1 MSLTLN
7 KAKLDN
13 LAGDIWKSAER
24 LRGKFKA
31 YEYQGVIL
39 PIIVIRRL
47 ECVLLAWREAK
58 RAEVLAKRPKLT
70 EKELAKL
77 VKELE
82 LNSQQ
87 SPFSNK
93 TDWTLRKVY
102 EEDHTLLEENFRAY
116 INGFSKNVDD
126 IIEHF
131 NYRATIGQMAKNNRL
146 APILNQ
152 YKELELGP
160 DKLSGLEMGYIYEE
174 LLRRFSE
181 QSGEEAG
188 EHFTP
193 REVIRLMV
201 ELLEIPIPD
210 RHLSIY
216 DPACGTGGM
225 LSVAK
230 EHLLDRAATPA
241 QRENVEKFVTV
252 HGHEL
257 SPTNYAICQAHLL
270 IKNDQQAKVHLGNSL
285 IPHDAHSKEPGDQ
298 LPENKFRFDFML
310 SNPPFGVTWGGKDG
324 YEAEARKLETT
335 RYQAGMPRVNDGALL
350 FLQTMLAKMQ
360 PAEKGGS
367 RMAII
372 FNGSPLSNGD
382 CGSGESEIRRWILE
396 NDWLDAIVMLPDQL
410 FYNTGI
416 FTYIWLLR
424 NAKPAR
430 HVGRVMLID
439 ARQQFEKEPKSFGN
453 KRNRMTDAHR
463 QWIEERYRDGWKAG
477 YSDPQVKLFRNT
489 QTEKDFAYHKVNVVF
504 WQTDEHDQPAI
515 ITEPYDKAFTAAG
528 LTKEQA
534 FYSSDLTFRVR
545 VKTDDK
551 GKTVEFVLK
560 PADNAAKKAKAALGD
575 RPETLSVE
583 WTHRHY
589 VQDDEYIPYGEDIEA
604 FLKREIAKS
613 IIRWE
618 DSPQLGY
625 EILPNKY
632 FYRYQPPTPAKDLL
646 DEFWELEKEAEKM
659 LEGLAN
665 A

>member
-1 MSLTLN
+1 MSLALN
-7 KAKLDN
+7 KPKLDN

-31 YEYQGVIL
+31 YEYQSVVL

-47 ECVLLAWREAK
+47 ECVLIKWREDK
-58 RAEVLAKRPKLT
+58 SAEVLAKRPTLAAS
-70 EKELAKL
+70 ELAKL
-77 VKELE
+77 VKGLE
-82 LNSQQ
+82 TSTA
-87 SPFSNK
+87 PFSNK
-93 TDWTLRKVY
+93 TDWTLQKVY
-102 EEDHTLLEENFRAY
+102 QEDHTLLEENFRAY

-131 NYRATIGQMAKNNRL
+131 NYRATITQMVKNNRL

-160 DKLSGLEMGYIYEE
+160 DKLSPLEMGYIYEE
-174 LLRRFSE
+174 ILRRFSE

-210 RHLSIY
+210 RHISIY

-230 EHLLDRAATPA
+230 EHLLDRAQTTEQKAH
-241 QRENVEKFVTV
+241 VEKYVTV
-252 HGHEL
+252 HGQEL
-257 SPTNYAICQAHLL
+257 SPTNYAICQADLL
-270 IKNDQQAKVHLGNSL
+270 IKNDRQAKVYLGNSL
-285 IPHDAHSKEPGDQ
+285 VPHDAHSKEPGDQ
-298 LPENKFRFDFML
+298 LPETKFRFDFML

-324 YEAEARKLETT
+324 YEAEARKFEQS

-350 FLQTMLAKMQ
+350 FLQTMLAKMK
-360 PAEKGGS
+360 PAGQGAS
-367 RMAII
+367 RIAII

-416 FTYIWLLR
+416 FTYVWLLR
-424 NAKPAR
+424 NDKPAT
-430 HVGRVMLID
+430 HQGRVMLID
-439 ARQQFEKEPKSFGN
+439 ARQQYEKEPKAFGN
-453 KRNRMTDAHR
+453 KRNRSTDAHR
-463 QWIEERYRDGWKAG
+463 AWIEQRYRDGWKKG
-477 YSDPQVKLFRNT
+477 YADQHVKVFRR
-489 QTEKDFAYHKVNVVF
+489 EDFAYHKVSVVF
-504 WQTDEHDQPAI
+504 WQFDEHDQPATV
-515 ITEPYDKAFTAAG
+515 TEPYEKAFTAAN
-528 LTKEQA
+528 LKKEQE
-534 FYSSDLTFRVR
+534 FYDSELIFRVR
-545 VKTDDK
+545 IKA
-551 GKTVEFVLK
+551 GKTEKTESLTLA
-560 PADNAAKKAKAALGD
+560 PQDNAAKKFKALMDDKPAMV
-575 RPETLSVE
+575 SVE

-589 VQDDEYIPYGEDIEA
+589 VKDDEYIPHGEDIA
-604 FLKREIAKS
+604 DFLQREIAKP

-618 DSPQLGY
+618 ETKKDGQPILGY

-646 DEFWELEKEAEKM
+646 VEFWRLEAEAEALLK
-659 LEGLAN
+659 GLAE
-665 A
+665 

>member
-1 MSLTLN
+1 MSLSLN
-7 KAKLDN
+7 KPKLDN
-13 LAGDIWKSAER
+13 LANEIWKSAER

-58 RAEVLAKRPKLT
+58 RAEVRAKRPTLT
-70 EKELAKL
+70 EKQLAKL

-82 LNSQQ
+82 LNPKQ

-93 TDWTLRKVY
+93 TYWTLRKVY

-131 NYRATIGQMAKNNRL
+131 NYRATIGTMVKNNRL

-152 YKELELGP
+152 YKELGLGP
-160 DKLSGLEMGYIYEE
+160 DQLSGLEMGYIYEE

-201 ELLEIPIPD
+201 ELLEIPIPN
-210 RHLSIY
+210 RHISMY

-230 EHLLDRAATPA
+230 EHLLDRAATQA
-241 QRENVEKFVTV
+241 QRDNVEKFVTV
-252 HGHEL
+252 HGQEL
-257 SPTNYAICQAHLL
+257 SPTNYAICQADLL
-270 IKNDQQAKVHLGNSL
+270 IKNDQQAKVFLGNSL
-285 IPHDAHSKEPGDQ
+285 IPHEAHSKEPGDQ
-298 LPENKFRFDFML
+298 LPETKFRFDFML

-324 YEAEARKLETT
+324 YEKEARKLEKT

-360 PAEKGGS
+360 APEKGGS
-367 RMAII
+367 RIALIS
-372 FNGSPLSNGD
+372 NGSPLSNGD

-424 NAKPAR
+424 NEKPASHR
-430 HVGRVMLID
+430 GRVMLID

-453 KRNRMTDAHR
+453 KRNRMTDADR
-463 QWIEERYRDGWKAG
+463 QWIEERYHKGWKP
-477 YSDPQVKLFRNT
+477 DFDDEQVKIFR
-489 QTEKDFAYHKVNVVF
+489 EKDFAFHKVKVVF

-515 ITEPYDKAFTAAG
+515 VTEPYEKTFTAANLG
-528 LTKEQA
+528 KEQA
-534 FYSSDLTFRVR
+534 FHSSDLTFRVR
-545 VKTDDK
+545 VKTNSK
-551 GKTVEFVLK
+551 EKTVEFVLE
-560 PADNAAKKAKAALGD
+560 PADSAAKKLKAALGEG
-575 RPETLSVE
+575 PEILSVE

-589 VQDDEYIPYGEDIEA
+589 VQDDEYIPHGEDIA
-604 FLKREIAKS
+604 VFLKREIAKP

-632 FYRYQPPTPAKDLL
+632 FYRYQPPTPARDLL
-646 DEFWELEKEAEKM
+646 TEFWRLEKEAEKM
-659 LEGLAN
+659 LEGLAK
-665 A
+665 